1 MTDNPDRDNPEQTEG
16 IRFNDR
22 RRIDPETFE
31 VREHAA
37 PAPGVTVEGAGA
49 AEVVEEDLAATE
61 AKVAELTDDLRRVH
75 AEYANYR
82 KRVERDRE
90 AAREVVI
97 AGVLTDLLPIL
108 DDVERAREHGEL
120 DGAFKTVGENLQQ
133 VTARL
138 GLESFGAVD
147 EPFDPMVHEALTT
160 EPREGVTE
168 PTVVTVYQPGYRIG
182 ERVIRPARVAVAGTD

>member
-1 MTDNPDRDNPEQTEG
+1 MTENPDRDNPEQSEG
-16 IRFNDR
+16 IRFTDR

-31 VREHAA
+31 VREQDA
-37 PAPGVTVEGAGA
+37 PAPGVAVEA
-49 AEVVEEDLAATE
+49 AVVEEDLSATE

-90 AAREVVI
+90 AAREIVI
-97 AGVLTDLLPIL
+97 AGVLADLLPIL

-147 EPFDPMVHEALTT
+147 EPFDPTVHEALTS
-160 EPREGVTE
+160 EQRDGVTE

-182 ERVIRPARVAVAGTD
+182 ERVIRPARVAVAGTE

>member
-1 MTDNPDRDNPEQTEG
+1 MTENPDRDNPEQSEG
-16 IRFNDR
+16 IRVTDR
-22 RRIDPETFE
+22 RRIDPETFA
-31 VREHAA
+31 VREQDA
-37 PAPGVTVEGAGA
+37 PAPGGA
-49 AEVVEEDLAATE
+49 AEAAVVEEDLSATE

-90 AAREVVI
+90 AAREIVI
-97 AGVLTDLLPIL
+97 AGVLADLLPIL

-147 EPFDPMVHEALTT
+147 EPFDPTVHEALTS
-160 EPREGVTE
+160 EQRDGVTE

-182 ERVIRPARVAVAGTD
+182 ERVIRPARVAVAGTE